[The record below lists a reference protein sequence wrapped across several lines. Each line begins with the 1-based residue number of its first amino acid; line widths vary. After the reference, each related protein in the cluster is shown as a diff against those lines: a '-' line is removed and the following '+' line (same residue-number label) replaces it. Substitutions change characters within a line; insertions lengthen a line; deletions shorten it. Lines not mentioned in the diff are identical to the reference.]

1 MPALES
7 IRSDFNVS
15 YADSSEIV
23 QQKSSGIFS
32 HESCVSFFLYK
43 IQSGDVCYVG
53 RFLIIKNSMEKV
65 PFISGIVSISLLNL
79 FIPYEYFMAGN

>member
-1 MPALES
+1 LPALES

-32 HESCVSFFLYK
+32 H
-43 IQSGDVCYVG
+43 
-53 RFLIIKNSMEKV
+53 
-65 PFISGIVSISLLNL
+65 
-79 FIPYEYFMAGN
+79 